1 MNKQEFLEELR
12 KGLSGLPKEDVRE
25 RLNFYGEIIDDRIEE
40 GLTEEEAVLAVGTV
54 SEIVGQVEKSKPKRR
69 LKAGEIVLLAL
80 GSPIW
85 ISLLIAAFA
94 VIFSLYV
101 SLWSVIASLWA
112 VFGAFVGSSVGIFAS
127 GIIVVCGGN
136 ILSGVAMISAAMV
149 LAGTSVFMF
158 YGCNAATKG
167 VLAITKKMAIWIKNC
182 FIGKEKA

>member
-40 GLTEEEAVLAVGTV
+40 GLTEEEAV
-54 SEIVGQVEKSKPKRR
+54 
-69 LKAGEIVLLAL
+69 
-80 GSPIW
+80 
-85 ISLLIAAFA
+85 
-94 VIFSLYV
+94 
-101 SLWSVIASLWA
+101 
-112 VFGAFVGSSVGIFAS
+112 FGAFVGSSVGIFAS
-127 GIIVVCGGN
+127 GIIVVCGN
-136 ILSGVAMISAAMV
+136 TLSGVAMISAAMV

-167 VLAITKKMAIWIKNC
+167 VLALTKKMAIWIKNC